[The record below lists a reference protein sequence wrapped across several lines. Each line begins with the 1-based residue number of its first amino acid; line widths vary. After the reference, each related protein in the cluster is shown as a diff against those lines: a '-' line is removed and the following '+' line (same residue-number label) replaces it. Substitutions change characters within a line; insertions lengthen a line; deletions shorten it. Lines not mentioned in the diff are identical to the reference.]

1 VSINFLRCSWDMME
15 ELIAR
20 WRLRWQGTEPTKIP
34 LLNMVINA
42 AVIVV
47 VSVVVYGGIG
57 WMGWNMYQ
65 NYTDPKPEVPSLF
78 MTLLRDTEITRNEAL
93 DARAAADYAV
103 AYAEAEDLTE
113 QDPGAVERIR
123 AARTVAVTLSR
134 RADELESIADDV
146 QDKLAAVEEQAE
158 EEEAEDERERI

>member
-1 VSINFLRCSWDMME
+1 MME